1 MVKVYAETRAEKS
14 KETRVHFR
22 MGGDFKTS
30 AHYYYIPPVFVAII
44 RCGM

>member
-30 AHYYYIPPVFVAII
+30 AHYYIPHLII
-44 RCGM
+44 ATNTGGM